1 MVELYN
7 QMSTKEGTNIHKC
20 LESFRYKRCT
30 ESWKSLPSVALS
42 IHKIYLLV
50 QSDEN
55 NVDFNSRAVCELTV
69 NSSYELDTHLLSVM
83 SLKNLTVNLN
93 EVHIMTL
100 NGMSSKHLR
109 TLMIFEHSTVSLL

>member
-1 MVELYN
+1 
-7 QMSTKEGTNIHKC
+7 MSTKEGTNIHKC
-20 LESFRYKRCT
+20 LESFRYKRFT

-83 SLKNLTVNLN
+83 SLKNLPTN
-93 EVHIMTL
+93 E
-100 NGMSSKHLR
+100 HLSI
-109 TLMIFEHSTVSLL
+109 LYNNDFEWNVFETFENTNDI